1 MNYNQ
6 PTCNQWLRRHS
17 ERLVGGRRRFGAEF
31 ATYFVDCF
39 STPSNQGF
47 GMTQEIAKQN
57 GRNCSILIIDDE
69 EGFRRFI
76 ARNLTESGFDVT
88 ALADWTTGQKL
99 LEQGTIEPSVVVLE
113 PSSREHNCL
122 DELESIKQ
130 ILGSVPLLILS
141 FERDPSAIVVAIQK
155 GASDYLVKPVSMERL
170 NESIFKLIES
180 RGMGQV
186 LPTRARPGPAV
197 TVPFICQNSQMK
209 RIRETLDQV
218 AQSTVPILVHGES
231 GVGKEVIARFL
242 HEKSRVSHRPMV
254 KVNCAALPSD
264 LAENELFGHVRGAFT
279 GAHSDRP
286 GKFEFAHGATIF
298 LDEIG
303 EFSPGAQ
310 AKLLQVLQDGRFTR
324 LGSNEE
330 VEVDVRVLAATNR
343 NLEREIEAKNFRAD
357 LYYRLNV
364 VNIEI
369 PPLRDRKD
377 EIPLFCQHFL
387 EKFGSPYK
395 LDKEMLGCFMR
406 YDWPGNVRELENLM
420 RRYTVLG
427 DAAEI
432 CSQVEQQI
440 GRMTLKKTEIDL
452 SLLDEMPTNGGLKK
466 VAKEAAA
473 RVEKNLIVK
482 TLCRTNWN
490 KWQAAK
496 ELEVS
501 YKTLLTRIDQYEIT
515 PQGA

>member
-1 MNYNQ
+1 MINDNV
-6 PTCNQWLRRHS
+6 
-17 ERLVGGRRRFGAEF
+17 E
-31 ATYFVDCF
+31 
-39 STPSNQGF
+39 
-47 GMTQEIAKQN
+47 QN
-57 GRNCSILIIDDE
+57 GKNRSILVVDDE

-76 ARNLTESGFDVT
+76 ARNLTESGYDVT
-88 ALADWTTGQKL
+88 ALADWTTGKKL
-99 LEQGTIEPSVVVLE
+99 LEQGAIEPSVVVLE

-122 DELESIKQ
+122 EELESIKQ
-130 ILGSVPLLILS
+130 SVGSVPLLILS
-141 FERDPSAIVVAIQK
+141 FERDPGSIVTAIQK
-155 GASDYLVKPVSMERL
+155 GAADYLVKPVSMDRL
-170 NESIFKLIES
+170 NETICKLIET
-180 RGMGQV
+180 RGVAQA
-186 LPTRARPGPAV
+186 PHTRARSGPARA
-197 TVPFICQNSQMK
+197 VPFICQNSQMK

-218 AQSTVPILVHGES
+218 AQSTVPVLVHGES
-231 GVGKEVIARFL
+231 GVGKEIIARFL

-343 NLEREIEAKNFRAD
+343 DLEKEIEAKNFRAD

-387 EKFGSPYK
+387 EKFDSSHK
-395 LDKEMLGCFMR
+395 LEKKMLDCFMR
-406 YDWPGNVRELENLM
+406 YDWPGNIRELENLM

-427 DAAEI
+427 DSDEI
-432 CSQVEQQI
+432 CTQI
-440 GRMTLKKTEIDL
+440 ELQIERLTLKKTEVDL
-452 SLLDEMPTNGGLKK
+452 SLDEIPTSGSLKK

-473 RVEKNLIVK
+473 RVEKSLIRR

-496 ELEVS
+496 ELEIS
-501 YKTLLTRIDQYEIT
+501 YKTLLTRIDQYQIT